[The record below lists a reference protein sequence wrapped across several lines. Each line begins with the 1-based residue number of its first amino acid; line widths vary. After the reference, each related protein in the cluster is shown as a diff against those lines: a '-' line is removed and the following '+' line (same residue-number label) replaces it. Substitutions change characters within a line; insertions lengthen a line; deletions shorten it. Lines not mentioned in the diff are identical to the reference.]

1 MLALELF
8 FIIVIFQPDY
18 CRSSEKLSMKITI
31 SPVINFITGFF
42 LCLLIIAQFSF
53 ENNKDEADQEKAE
66 SIYTWHA
73 PDLPDKM
80 DFAGERV
87 PLDQWDI
94 KERLDRELLFNYY
107 YQNNVLFI
115 LKMSNR
121 YFPVIEER
129 LRANGVPEDF
139 KYLCVAESNL
149 LANAT
154 SRVGAVG
161 YWQFMPDTAPG
172 YNLEVNKQVDKRR
185 DIIESTDA
193 ACKYLKTAYN
203 RFGSWTAAAAS
214 YNCGQGGYA
223 KQADLQRTKYY
234 YDLLLPEETNRY
246 LFRILAFKH
255 LVENASELGF
265 ALNKEEFYQEIG
277 TRKIIVTSTI
287 NDLVQFAIE
296 NGTNFKT
303 LRLLNPW
310 LRSNTLPVK
319 AGKKY
324 EILLPG

>member
-1 MLALELF
+1 
-8 FIIVIFQPDY
+8 
-18 CRSSEKLSMKITI
+18 MKITI

>member
-1 MLALELF
+1 
-8 FIIVIFQPDY
+8 
-18 CRSSEKLSMKITI
+18 MKITI
-31 SPVINFITGFF
+31 SPVINFIAGFF

>member
-1 MLALELF
+1 
-8 FIIVIFQPDY
+8 
-18 CRSSEKLSMKITI
+18 
-31 SPVINFITGFF
+31 
-42 LCLLIIAQFSF
+42 
-53 ENNKDEADQEKAE
+53 
-66 SIYTWHA
+66 
-73 PDLPDKM
+73 
-80 DFAGERV
+80 
-87 PLDQWDI
+87 
-94 KERLDRELLFNYY
+94 
-107 YQNNVLFI
+107 
-115 LKMSNR
+115 MSNR

>member
-1 MLALELF
+1 
-8 FIIVIFQPDY
+8 
-18 CRSSEKLSMKITI
+18 MKITI

-223 KQADLQRTKYY
+223 KQADLQRTQYY

-277 TRKIIVTSTI
+277 TRTIIVTSTI

>member
-1 MLALELF
+1 
-8 FIIVIFQPDY
+8 
-18 CRSSEKLSMKITI
+18 MKITI

-265 ALNKEEFYQEIG
+265 ALNKEEFYQEIE

-324 EILLPG
+324 EILLPV

>member
-1 MLALELF
+1 
-8 FIIVIFQPDY
+8 
-18 CRSSEKLSMKITI
+18 MKITI

-42 LCLLIIAQFSF
+42 LCLLIIPQFSF